1 MKSLK
6 SPVVWSTGS
15 SHVIGC
21 ENVVFKTK
29 KKQHGT
35 VYLCYFWIITYLLK
49 MSMKSGLVSYI
60 NKNEQIKQAFYIS
73 IFQPLSWETCMN
85 LGLNLG

>member
-29 KKQHGT
+29 KNNMVLYT
-35 VYLCYFWIITYLLK
+35 FVI
-49 MSMKSGLVSYI
+49 SGLSP
-60 NKNEQIKQAFYIS
+60 IS
-73 IFQPLSWETCMN
+73 
-85 LGLNLG
+85 